1 MDEDP
6 GDSQSDWEVDDE
18 IVDYAWKSRDE
29 LLQQV
34 PEPTPLSTPKP
45 TSPDEAS
52 TLLARFRPI
61 RSTPQDLKRLLDAH
75 ANPDINVGEG
85 NICPLDKVMTFA
97 RTVHV
102 PPMLHMLKTIVRKS
116 QFQVIRSTFVF
127 SSPRDNLT
135 PV

>member
-6 GDSQSDWEVDDE
+6 GDSQSDWEVGDE

-29 LLQQV
+29 LLQQL
-34 PEPTPLSTPKP
+34 PEPTC
-45 TSPDEAS
+45 PDEAS
-52 TLLARFRPI
+52 ALLARFRPI
-61 RSTPQDLKRLLDAH
+61 RSTPQDLKRLLDAR

-102 PPMLHMLKTIVRKS
+102 PSMLHTPGPITPHACESTHMIHIHVLLHIVCKG
-116 QFQVIRSTFVF
+116 VCLGLYV
-127 SSPRDNLT
+127 
-135 PV
+135 